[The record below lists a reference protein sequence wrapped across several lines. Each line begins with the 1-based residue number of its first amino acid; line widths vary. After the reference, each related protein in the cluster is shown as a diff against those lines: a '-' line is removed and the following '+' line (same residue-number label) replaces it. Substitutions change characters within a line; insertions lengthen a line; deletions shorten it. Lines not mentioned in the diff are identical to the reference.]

1 MRHPALLFAALVAC
15 QIAGSLGLQ
24 GTQESQGN
32 AADTAAL
39 HISFSTPQQGETR
52 RIFARDDLDV
62 RVYVNELTPQHHRDC
77 SRYTLLLMMNDR
89 MAEDFSLCS
98 CFNEPAAEVDWCEV
112 VYFFPNM
119 RSSPLTLSVHLL
131 GSADEILTETTLD
144 FYVLVRNDTV
154 LHDAATKG
162 HLWLTDDAASQ
173 IRWIQQL
180 FLHERTVYSHCG
192 KDGLLETL
200 LDGYSRPRAPAA
212 TPALPV
218 PPTVR
223 D

>member
-1 MRHPALLFAALVAC
+1 M
-15 QIAGSLGLQ
+15 
-24 GTQESQGN
+24 
-32 AADTAAL
+32 
-39 HISFSTPQQGETR
+39 
-52 RIFARDDLDV
+52 
-62 RVYVNELTPQHHRDC
+62 
-77 SRYTLLLMMNDR
+77 
-89 MAEDFSLCS
+89 
-98 CFNEPAAEVDWCEV
+98 

-144 FYVLVRNDTV
+144 FSLLVRNDTV

-200 LDGYSRPRAPAA
+200 FDGYSRPRAPAA